1 MATFLFDDVVFGPVK
16 SRRLGVS
23 LGINLLPT
31 NHKICSFDCIYCECG
46 LNTKADGKPMLP
58 TRQEVRERLAQKLRE
73 MQQEGLLPD
82 VITFAGNGEPTLHP
96 QFANIIRDTL
106 ALRQEYCPQARVAV
120 LTNASTLGSD
130 TVRQAL
136 MLVDD
141 NILKLDSGL
150 ASTIVAIDRPN
161 TTFDLEKLVAQLKS
175 FNGQLVIQTLF
186 LHGTIDGVTI
196 NNTTEED
203 ISAWL
208 SILKEVKPRSVM
220 IYTISR
226 DTPFQTLQKVS
237 LPHLNSI
244 ADKARQAGFN
254 VQVSG

>member
-96 QFANIIRDTL
+96 QFANIIHDTL

-161 TTFDLEKLVAQLKS
+161 TAFDLETLVAQLKS

-186 LHGTIDGVTI
+186 LQGMVDGVPI